1 MNGKDEFEVE
11 NRTSD
16 PMSIS
21 SGWQFAAAA
30 NLTNES
36 VGFVSTGN
44 PSVVSN
50 GDLGVSSC
58 PSTSMSNLF
67 TSTLLNHHTESQNSG
82 FCTTFNEQNSIVA
95 SNTTVVDGEGL
106 NSLRSNGDTRTLGM
120 DWNQQNP
127 WMKGIFSGNVPGI
140 FPANLSQLPADSA
153 FIERAARFSC
163 FNSGVF
169 GAPPTGPF
177 GISDSIGIH
186 SGSGFGRQEVI
197 SRNGASKDVSLP
209 MELEAKEKSPSKNE
223 KDSEMSKDRTK
234 QGCVGESGND
244 SDEAGFSGGQEEL
257 GTLGGAITEPSTE
270 GLCFKKR
277 KRGEQ
282 NVGLG
287 QVKETPQQIN
297 ETAKNGAFSQQ
308 KGDQNPSSTTNKPA
322 GKQGKQDS
330 QPSDAPK
337 EEYIHVRA
345 RRGQAT
351 NSHSLAERVRR
362 EKISERMRLLQD
374 LVPGCSKVTGK
385 AVMLDEIINY
395 VQSLQRQVEFLSMK
409 LATVNPRLDF
419 NIEELLA
426 KEIIQSKAGPSL
438 FGFPPDLPVPYLPQ
452 HPSHH
457 GLIPPCLP
465 NMGSSPDLLRRT
477 INSQLTSL
485 VGGFKEPVQLPN
497 RWENELHNV
506 VPMNF
511 DVTAPSSGQ
520 DVDGSTPQCNTRAE
534 L

>member
-1 MNGKDEFEVE
+1 MNGKDEFEDE
-11 NRTSD
+11 SRRSD
-16 PMSIS
+16 PMSIT
-21 SGWQFAAAA
+21 SGWQFAAA
-30 NLTNES
+30 
-36 VGFVSTGN
+36 
-44 PSVVSN
+44 VSN
-50 GDLGVSSC
+50 EDLSVSSC

-67 TSTLLNHHTESQNSG
+67 TPALMNSG
-82 FCTTFNEQNSIVA
+82 FCSSFNEQNSIV
-95 SNTTVVDGEGL
+95 TGEGL
-106 NSLRSNGDTRTLGM
+106 NSLRSNGV

-127 WMKGIFSGNVPGI
+127 WMKGGFPGNVHG

-169 GAPPTGPF
+169 GASLPVGAF
-177 GISDSIGIH
+177 DISNSIGIH
-186 SGSGFGRQEVI
+186 SRQEVM
-197 SRNGASKDVSLP
+197 SRNVASKDGSLP

-223 KDSEMSKDRTK
+223 TECEMSQARGK
-234 QGCVGESGND
+234 E
-244 SDEAGFSGGQEEL
+244 SDEAGFSGGHGERCVLE
-257 GTLGGAITEPSTE
+257 GTITEPSTDE
-270 GLCFKKR
+270 LCSRKR
-277 KRGEQ
+277 KRDEQ
-282 NVGLG
+282 NIELG
-287 QVKETPQQIN
+287 QVKEAPQQIN
-297 ETAKNGAFSQQ
+297 QTAKNGASNQQ
-308 KGDQNPSSTTNKPA
+308 KGTQNPSSTTNKPA
-322 GKQGKQDS
+322 EKQGKQDS

-419 NIEELLA
+419 NIEELLT

-438 FGFPPDLPVPYLPQ
+438 FSFPPDMPMPYLPQ
-452 HPSHH
+452 HPSHL

-465 NMGSSPDLLRRT
+465 NMASSPDLLRRT

-485 VGGFKEPVQLPN
+485 VGGFKEPVQLLQIPN
-497 RWENELHNV
+497 GWENELHNA
-506 VPMNF
+506 VPMSF
-511 DVTAPSSGQ
+511 DVAAPTSGQ
-520 DVDGSTPQCNTRAE
+520 DVDGSIPQCNTRAQ

>member
-1 MNGKDEFEVE
+1 MNGKDEFEDE
-11 NRTSD
+11 CRTSD

-21 SGWQFAAAA
+21 SSWQFA
-30 NLTNES
+30 NES
-36 VGFVSTGN
+36 IGFVSTGN

-67 TSTLLNHHTESQNSG
+67 TPTVLNDHTNSQSSR
-82 FCTTFNEQNSIVA
+82 FCSSFNEQNSIDD
-95 SNTTVVDGEGL
+95 SNVTVVDGEGL
-106 NSLRSNGDTRTLGM
+106 SSLRSSSDRILGM
-120 DWNQQNP
+120 DWNQQSS
-127 WMKGIFSGNVPGI
+127 WMKGVFSGNVPGM

-163 FNSGVF
+163 FNGGVF
-169 GAPPTGPF
+169 GAPPAGSF
-177 GISDSIGIH
+177 GISGSNGIH
-186 SGSGFGRQEVI
+186 SRGAFGSQELNKV
-197 SRNGASKDVSLP
+197 V
-209 MELEAKEKSPSKNE
+209 LEGKEKSPPKTE
-223 KDSEMSKDRTK
+223 KESEMSRDRAK
-234 QGCVGESGND
+234 QGCVGESGNE
-244 SDEAGFSGGQEEL
+244 SDETGFSGGQDEQC
-257 GTLGGAITEPSTE
+257 TLGGTIAEPSRE

-277 KRGEQ
+277 KRGDRNME
-282 NVGLG
+282 LA
-287 QVKETPQQIN
+287 QVKEASKQIN
-297 ETAKNGAFSQQ
+297 ETAKNGALTWQNGD
-308 KGDQNPSSTTNKPA
+308 KDQNPSFTTNKAA

-409 LATVNPRLDF
+409 LATVNPKLDF
-419 NIEELLA
+419 NIEELLT
-426 KEIIQSKAGPSL
+426 KEIMQSKAGPSL
-438 FGFPPDLPVPYLPQ
+438 FGFPPDLPMPYLPQ
-452 HPSHH
+452 HPTHH
-457 GLIPPCLP
+457 GVIPPCIP

-485 VGGFKEPVQLPN
+485 VGGFKEPVQLLN
-497 RWENELHNV
+497 VWENELHNV
-506 VPMNF
+506 VPRNF
-511 DVTAPSSGQ
+511 DVAAPPSGQ
-520 DVDGSTPQCNTRAE
+520 DVDGSTPPCNNTRAE
-534 L
+534 P